1 MLNVLICLLA
11 VAAAVVSGYVTS
23 KKLDEIC

>member
-1 MLNVLICLLA
+1 MLNVLICLVA
-11 VAAAVVSGYVTS
+11 VAAVVVSGYLTS